1 MSHKRSKIPI
11 IEILEGHTKG
21 VLSVAFHSSAPLLAT
36 GSEDGIVKLWDTNS
50 QKCLATLV
58 GHHRQVESVAF
69 HPTADILMSGSSDN
83 DVKLWDTNTYM
94 CLSTTNVHRYGVS
107 CVAFHPSKPFIVT
120 SGKMDFPK
128 LWQLSPDYTRLTLM
142 NGHWR
147 GNGESHPSVNCVA
160 FHPSEPFIATAG
172 SNSKATLWLLFP
184 DNNVSW
190 LGDMNCSR
198 GNVFSVAFHPTL
210 PILVT
215 GDTQNVKLWQ
225 IIYNNRS
232 MVSLGSNPKNT
243 DMMRWYNVRRIDC
256 IAILEGRQKAVTSV
270 AFHPTAPVIVSGS
283 EDTTIKL
290 WRLLPDETS
299 VVCMATL
306 TGNYKPVHSVA
317 FHPNGKLLASGNSGK
332 TAVLWDSSVLTTKQ
346 QNEMALMR
354 GVERTLVPRLFSGRA
369 RYLPYMSAAS
379 HILNKVTGQRGPNF
393 FLQEEP
399 ARRAA
404 AAAAAARA
412 MASRRV
418 LAITAPPRQ
427 RSKTPSSGSSGSS
440 GSSTSSSSSS
450 SSRKMSQNSPKSPK
464 SPKANSRGG
473 GASMTH
479 RRKNLHSTKTR
490 RYRRFR

>member
-1 MSHKRSKIPI
+1 MSRKRSKIPI

-36 GSEDGIVKLWDTNS
+36 GSEDGTVKLWDTNS
-50 QKCLATLV
+50 QECVATLV
-58 GHHRQVESVAF
+58 GHHGQVKSVAF
-69 HPTADILMSGSSDN
+69 HPTADILMSGSMDN

-94 CLSTTNVHRYGVS
+94 CLSTTNVHRYWVS

-120 SGKMDFPK
+120 SGFMDFPK
-128 LWQLSPDYTRLTLM
+128 LWQLSSDYTRLTLM
-142 NGHWR
+142 NDNWR
-147 GNGESHPSVNCVA
+147 NNGESHPSVNCVA
-160 FHPSEPFIATAG
+160 FHPSEPFIVTAG

-184 DNNVSW
+184 DNKVSW

-198 GNVFSVAFHPTL
+198 GEVNSVAFHPTL

-215 GDTQNVKLWQ
+215 GDTKSVKLWQ
-225 IIYNNRS
+225 IIYNQRS
-232 MVSLGSNPKNT
+232 MVSLGSNPRNI
-243 DMMRWYNVRRIDC
+243 DIMGWYSVRRIDC
-256 IAILEGRQKAVTSV
+256 IADLEGHQKAVTSV

-283 EDTTIKL
+283 EDKTVKL

-317 FHPNGKLLASGNSGK
+317 FHPNGRLLASGNSVK
-332 TAVLWDSSVLTTKQ
+332 TAVLWDCRVLTTERQ
-346 QNEMALMR
+346 HEMALMR

-379 HILNKVTGQRGPNF
+379 HLLNKVTGQRGPKF

-440 GSSTSSSSSS
+440 TSSSSS
-450 SSRKMSQNSPKSPK
+450 KKPSPRSPRSPR
-464 SPKANSRGG
+464 SPKADRSGG
-473 GASMTH
+473 GISMTR
-479 RRKNLHSTKTR
+479 RRKNRHASKTR
-490 RYRRFR
+490 RYRKFR